1 MLQTGVLIHYNIALF
16 DVCLMGFEIGCVFVY
31 VNNGDSDDDG
41 SDDDDNDDC
50 DDDECISNVPK
61 PLTDRA
67 VHAK

>member
-1 MLQTGVLIHYNIALF
+1 
-16 DVCLMGFEIGCVFVY
+16 MGFEIGCVFVY

-41 SDDDDNDDC
+41 SDDDDDDDC